1 MSALSPSPKPAPTG
15 EKPKTVVTTPP
26 IRVPALPKAEPLK
39 DADGLIEKTG
49 DALKD
54 ANEKKVPGI
63 SKPIETPKLNLKQSD
78 AGLPEPGATKVTE
91 VAPAPKAPQGPKDGD
106 DAAKPAKPE

>member
-1 MSALSPSPKPAPTG
+1 
-15 EKPKTVVTTPP
+15 VVTTPP

-39 DADGLIEKTG
+39 DTDGLIEKAG

-63 SKPIETPKLNLKQSD
+63 GELIETPKLNLKPND
-78 AGLPEPGATKVTE
+78 AGLPKPGTPKATE
-91 VAPAPKAPQGPKDGD
+91 VAPAPEAPQGPKDAD
-106 DAAKPAKPE
+106 DAAKAKDAVKPAKPE